1 MTDRKFGHRVCFFG
15 DSIVAGVRDAQK
27 GGWPM
32 RLGQRLLTD
41 SKLDV
46 TIYNLAIRA
55 ETSDDLKSRWE
66 DDAKRRIA
74 GEFPLVLVFGF
85 GLNDAMHAQDRGEET
100 TMRVSHAQSLANA
113 TDIMSRARA
122 MAPTLWV
129 GPQAVING
137 GRSSQI
143 VNERL
148 EGLNQLFAETAKG
161 MDIPYLD
168 GFEHTRTDDTWQRAL
183 RRGDGYHP
191 DTAGYDMLADMIWQ
205 WQGWKDA
212 FEIEDQPEG

>member
-1 MTDRKFGHRVCFFG
+1 MTDRKIGHRVCFFG
-15 DSIVAGVRDAQK
+15 DSIVAGVRDGQK

-32 RLGQRLLTD
+32 RLGQRLLSD
-41 SKLDV
+41 GKLDV

-55 ETSDDLKSRWE
+55 ETSDDLKLRWQE
-66 DDAKRRIA
+66 DAQRRQVPD
-74 GEFPLVLVFGF
+74 FPLVLVFCF

-100 TMRVSHAQSLANA
+100 TMRVSHARSLANA
-113 TDIMSRARA
+113 TDIMTRARD

-129 GPQAVING
+129 GPQAVIDG
-137 GRSSQI
+137 GRSSKI

-148 EGLNQLFAETAKG
+148 EGLNQLFGETAKG

-168 GFEHTRTDDTWQRAL
+168 GFEQTLRDETWQRAL

-205 WQGWKDA
+205 WQAWKDV
-212 FEIEDQPEG
+212 FEIENH

>member
-1 MTDRKFGHRVCFFG
+1 MTDRKIGHRICFFG

-32 RLGQRLLTD
+32 RLGQRLLID
-41 SKLDV
+41 ARLDV
-46 TIYNLAIRA
+46 TIYNLGIRA
-55 ETSDDLKSRWE
+55 ETSDDLKLRWQ
-66 DDAKRRIA
+66 DDAERRRVDK
-74 GEFPLVLVFGF
+74 FPLVLFFCF

-100 TMRVSHAQSLANA
+100 TMRVPHARSLANA
-113 TDIMSRARA
+113 AEIMAQARD

-129 GPQAVING
+129 GPQAVIDG
-137 GRSSQI
+137 GRSSKT

-148 EGLNQLFAETAKG
+148 EGVNQLFAETARG

-168 GFEHTRTDDTWQRAL
+168 GFEQTLRDEIWQRAL

-205 WQGWKDA
+205 WQAWKDV
-212 FEIEDQPEG
+212 FGIGE

>member
-1 MTDRKFGHRVCFFG
+1 MTDWKIGHRVCFFG

-41 SKLDV
+41 GKLDV

-55 ETSDDLKSRWE
+55 ETSDDLKLRWQ
-66 DDAKRRIA
+66 DDARRRRVDN
-74 GEFPLVLVFGF
+74 FPLVLVFCF

-100 TMRVSHAQSLANA
+100 TMRVSHARSLANA
-113 TDIMSRARA
+113 TEIMALARD

-129 GPQAVING
+129 GPQAVIDG
-137 GRSSQI
+137 GRSSKI

-161 MDIPYLD
+161 LDIPYLD
-168 GFEHTRTDDTWQRAL
+168 GFEQTLRDDTWQRAL

-205 WQGWKDA
+205 WQGWKVA
-212 FEIEDQPEG
+212 FGIEDK